1 MSSFLGTNRT
11 CSETTSRRYKTE
23 RPSTG
28 DVVLDFSVSISNLYH
43 HKGNPK
49 DQF

>member
-1 MSSFLGTNRT
+1 MSSFPGTSRT

-23 RPSTG
+23 RPST
-28 DVVLDFSVSISNLYH
+28 DVVLDFSVSTSNLYH